1 MAHDLPPTATRYHA
15 LMSTLFERIIAREI
29 PSTVVY
35 EDDDYIV
42 IKDIA
47 PRAPVHL
54 LVIPKVMSTRV
65 DEITDEAEMGR
76 LWLTATRVA
85 RQHLSDYRLIVNVGK
100 DGGQEVFH
108 THVHILGGW
117 PAGSMVGFG
126 G

>member
-1 MAHDLPPTATRYHA
+1 MADK
-15 LMSTLFERIIAREI
+15 TLFERVIAREI

-35 EDDDYIV
+35 EDDAYIA

-54 LVIPKVMSTRV
+54 LVIPKVVSTRV

-76 LWLTATRVA
+76 LMLTAVRVA
-85 RQHLSDYRLIVNVGK
+85 RTQLTDYRLIVNVGK
-100 DGGQEVFH
+100 GGGQEVFH

-117 PAGSMVGFG
+117 EGGSPVGFG
-126 G
+126 N